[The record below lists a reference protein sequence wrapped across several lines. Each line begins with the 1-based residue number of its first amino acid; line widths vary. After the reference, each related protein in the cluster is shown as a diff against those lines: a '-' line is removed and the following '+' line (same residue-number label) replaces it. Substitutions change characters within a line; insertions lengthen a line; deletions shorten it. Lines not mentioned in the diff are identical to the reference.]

1 MLRGNQSLNSAN
13 SAPAMEAAA
22 VTPNDSTDLPNGP
35 CRALYIGGA
44 GSAVVDT
51 YNNTNI
57 TFAGLTAGTILPLN
71 VRRVR
76 TASTATNMVALY

>member
-22 VTPNDSTDLPNGP
+22 VTPSDSTDLPNGP

-44 GSAVVDT
+44 GSVVIDT

-76 TASTATNMVALY
+76 TASTATSIVALY

>member
-44 GSAVVDT
+44 GSVVVDT
-51 YNNTNI
+51 ANSTSV

-76 TASTATNMVALY
+76 TASTATNIVALY